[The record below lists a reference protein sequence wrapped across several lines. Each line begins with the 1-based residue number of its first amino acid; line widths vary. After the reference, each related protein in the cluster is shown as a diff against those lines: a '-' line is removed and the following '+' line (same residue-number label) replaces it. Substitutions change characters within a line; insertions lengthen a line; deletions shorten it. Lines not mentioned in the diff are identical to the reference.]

1 MQTKSNLSSCGSKTL
16 PSDQIRELMQPPV
29 KAPELTPEQFMSR
42 LDPSF
47 NFEERIDESERK
59 IKFEAARY
67 SKLVE
72 NKIYY

>member
-1 MQTKSNLSSCGSKTL
+1 
-16 PSDQIRELMQPPV
+16 MQPPV